1 MSRKRGIDVSYAQGD
16 IDFSCIN
23 KNEVQFSI
31 IRSSFGWYDGQK
43 DSKFD
48 RNIKGFQGLDIPCGA
63 YHYSYAQNSD
73 DAIKEAKYCISC
85 IKDYTLQLPVFY
97 DLEDSSIA
105 VLGKRTCT
113 DIAKAFCDY
122 MKKSGFKTGIYMNLN
137 WLENYVYKDELM
149 GKYELWL
156 AQWDSVKPYYNCSF
170 WQYKVGQSGSINGI
184 SGEIDLDYMY
194 TDSGQQHDDE
204 NKQKFQVGDIVKV
217 LDPIDYDT
225 GKRFDV
231 YDGVTYSVIEAV
243 GDRIVIGIDGRVT
256 AAINAKYLE
265 KLHSETEKNKH
276 TYTYIIR
283 SGDTLTSIAGKYHTT
298 VQKIAEENHI
308 KNPDI
313 IYSGQVLH
321 ITV

>member
-1 MSRKRGIDVSYAQGD
+1 M
-16 IDFSCIN
+16 
-23 KNEVQFSI
+23 
-31 IRSSFGWYDGQK
+31 
-43 DSKFD
+43 
-48 RNIKGFQGLDIPCGA
+48 
-63 YHYSYAQNSD
+63 
-73 DAIKEAKYCISC
+73 
-85 IKDYTLQLPVFY
+85 
-97 DLEDSSIA
+97 
-105 VLGKRTCT
+105 
-113 DIAKAFCDY
+113 
-122 MKKSGFKTGIYMNLN
+122 
-137 WLENYVYKDELM
+137 
-149 GKYELWL
+149 
-156 AQWDSVKPYYNCSF
+156 
-170 WQYKVGQSGSINGI
+170 
-184 SGEIDLDYMY
+184 
-194 TDSGQQHDDE
+194 
-204 NKQKFQVGDIVKV
+204 GDIVKV

-265 KLHSETEKNKH
+265 KLPSETEKNKH